1 MYARARW
8 LLVLRCVA
16 AALVLES
23 ALSFHQRVFV
33 VHQDNELRLISS
45 QRSRST
51 SSPLPSP
58 TVTLRASHTLSS
70 SRTTST
76 GTTSTDTS
84 LSSSGGSS
92 PQPGLALN
100 HQRQRRRR
108 RTGVNRT
115 MARGGSLS
123 EVAEDA
129 GPTAS
134 MFRLTASPRNSAAE
148 EGGGAASDSSSGAVA
163 VASETDKVR
172 YVTSMSPAVPLSPPP
187 PPLGIAPLPPIL
199 LEVPGGRVGVRRRRS
214 TAVGVIQRS
223 KAVRLR
229 VCTQMQQISSTHKYC
244 RTILYRCCLWA

>member
-45 QRSRST
+45 QRINSRST

-76 GTTSTDTS
+76 STTSTDTS

-100 HQRQRRRR
+100 LRRQRRRR
-108 RTGVNRT
+108 TGINRT

-123 EVAEDA
+123 EVAKDA
-129 GPTAS
+129 GATAS

-148 EGGGAASDSSSGAVA
+148 EGGGAASDSSSGTVA
-163 VASETDKVR
+163 VASEIDKVR
-172 YVTSMSPAVPLSPPP
+172 YVTSMSPVV
-187 PPLGIAPLPPIL
+187 PLPPPRPL
-199 LEVPGGRVGVRRRRS
+199 SASPRYPL
-214 TAVGVIQRS
+214 
-223 KAVRLR
+223 
-229 VCTQMQQISSTHKYC
+229 SS
-244 RTILYRCCLWA
+244 